1 MITPIEILTPRFRM
15 RELNEGDVTARYL
28 GWLAEPTA
36 LRYIES
42 AQKTHQISTL
52 AEFVRQRINRSD
64 VLLLGVFEKT
74 SGLHIGNIKYEP
86 IDSINGYA
94 IMGIL
99 IGDPDFRGK
108 GVAAEVV
115 FASAKWLKEHRS
127 IRQILLGVNIENL
140 PAIQAYKKIGFVNVE
155 SSFIIK
161 SRPNIMTMGLF
172 L

>member
-1 MITPIEILTPRFRM
+1 
-15 RELNEGDVTARYL
+15 
-28 GWLAEPTA
+28 
-36 LRYIES
+36 
-42 AQKTHQISTL
+42 
-52 AEFVRQRINRSD
+52 
-64 VLLLGVFEKT
+64 
-74 SGLHIGNIKYEP
+74 
-86 IDSINGYA
+86 
-94 IMGIL
+94 MGIL